1 MNDDTTIDTTA
12 TNGNGNGAPSKSL
25 ETRPVH
31 EVGDRPVLASA
42 VDIFE
47 NADEYRLVADLPGV
61 RQDDVDIAL
70 ERGELTLFAK
80 RDLSRTGETEALA
93 LGRRE
98 GDFRRVFRIPNEV
111 EPSRV
116 EASFENGVLQV
127 RLPKSERVKPRRIA
141 IKAVA

>member
-1 MNDDTTIDTTA
+1 MNDDTD
-12 TNGNGNGAPSKSL
+12 TNGNGNGSPSKSL
-25 ETRPVH
+25 DTRPVH
-31 EVGDRPVLASA
+31 EVGDRPVLAPA

-47 NADEYRLVADLPGV
+47 SPEEYRLVADLPGV
-61 RQDDVDIAL
+61 RQEDVDIGL

-80 RDLSRTGETEALA
+80 RDLGRTTGEPLA

-111 EPSRV
+111 EPGSV

-127 RLPKSERVKPRRIA
+127 RLPKSERVKPRRIS